1 MVKQIFSEKQIKS
14 NKLKRQVN
22 SLKNKI
28 NSYEDLIESLKD
40 KQFLSEN
47 AANQLQVS
55 VCSFLC
61 FDYEKRLFV

>member
-1 MVKQIFSEKQIKS
+1 MVKQKFSEKQIKS

-22 SLKNKI
+22 ILQNKI
-28 NSYEDLIESLKD
+28 NSYEDLIESLKY

-55 VCSFLC
+55 IC
-61 FDYEKRLFV
+61 

>member
-1 MVKQIFSEKQIKS
+1 MVKQKFSEKQIKS

-22 SLKNKI
+22 SLQNKI
-28 NSYEDLIESLKD
+28 NSYEDLIESLKN
-40 KQFLSEN
+40 KQLSEN

-55 VCSFLC
+55 LCSFLC